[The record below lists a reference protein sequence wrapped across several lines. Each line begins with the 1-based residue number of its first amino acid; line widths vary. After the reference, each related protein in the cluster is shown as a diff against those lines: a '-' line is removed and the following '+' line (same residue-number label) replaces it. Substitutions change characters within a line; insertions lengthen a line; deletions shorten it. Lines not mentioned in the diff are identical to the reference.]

1 MSGSRELTQHF
12 TEMLEPIGRLEL
24 RRFFG
29 GWALAHDGVQ
39 FAMVMDT
46 IYFCVD
52 DRTKR
57 HYEQRGSA
65 PFSYASGS
73 KRVQVGR
80 YYSAPAEIIDA
91 PDELCALARKAMAV
105 AHAAPSPRV
114 RPRRKTPR

>member
-1 MSGSRELTQHF
+1 MSGSRDLAQHF
-12 TEMLEPIGRLEL
+12 MEMLEPIGGLDL

-29 GWALAHDGVQ
+29 GWAIVHDGAQ

-57 HYEQRGSA
+57 RYEQQGSA

-80 YYSAPAEIIDA
+80 YYSAPAEAVDNA
-91 PDELCALARKAMAV
+91 DELCALAREAMAV
-105 AHAAPSPRV
+105 AHTSSSPRV
-114 RPRRKTPR
+114 RPRR